1 MSISSSTIRSLF
13 SKSARLNR
21 LFSTFWMLVSL
32 PASELQIWQSP
43 VCSDGTIGGEVF
55 PGRPGKIQGVRTQ
68 GPDGFTGQNAG
79 ICLTVVKEETGM
91 RNGQKKITAALLCG
105 LLGCACFGGG
115 DWLMLYG
122 DTAHSG
128 TLSWLTAGAA
138 QIAPWRNSLAM
149 ALAFPG
155 IILYGIALFSIAG
168 FLTSETAQKRYQG
181 LTVFSLTPWLC
192 LHLFYI
198 MILYGFA
205 WMSGN
210 GYESAALSVGE
221 ALFAHFAW
229 LVPISEIFMLP
240 PYFYWGWLVL
250 RGKSVFPRRL
260 ALFNPLIFYG
270 ILKLLT
276 TLMPDSPFR
285 LAFTNGLMS
294 ESMALWFG
302 SILIYNALNIEGRK
316 RYD

>member
-1 MSISSSTIRSLF
+1 
-13 SKSARLNR
+13 
-21 LFSTFWMLVSL
+21 
-32 PASELQIWQSP
+32 
-43 VCSDGTIGGEVF
+43 
-55 PGRPGKIQGVRTQ
+55 
-68 GPDGFTGQNAG
+68 
-79 ICLTVVKEETGM
+79 M
-91 RNGQKKITAALLCG
+91 RNVRKKITAALLCG

-115 DWLMLYG
+115 DWLMILG

-138 QIAPWRNSLAM
+138 QMAPWRNILAM

-155 IILYGIALFSIAG
+155 IILYGVALFSIAD
-168 FLTSETAQKRYQG
+168 FLTGETVQKRYQAF
-181 LTVFSLTPWLC
+181 TAFSLTPWLC

-198 MILYGFA
+198 MILYSFA
-205 WMSGN
+205 WMSNN
-210 GYESAALSVGE
+210 GYESASLPVSE

-240 PYFYWGWLVL
+240 PYFYWVWLVL

-260 ALFNPLIFYG
+260 ALSNPLIFYG

-276 TLMPDSPFR
+276 MLMPDSPFR

-302 SILIYNALNIEGRK
+302 GMLIYNALNK
-316 RYD
+316 RTETI